1 LAAEVEQDRV
11 AYARAWGYNTFAQE
25 VSMHLPRSCVL
36 LLLSVMAGWFTPT
49 ALAQNRPTTNPQANT
64 VLLPEPP
71 NQLFPSMFKPSF
83 QWNYVCPRE
92 NAAAGCSLA
101 CPPNAAIGSV
111 IAAQVWLGTNE
122 LGNAPIP
129 AIYYYFAYFNGR
141 EKLAGAGFSQSPRNL
156 SCQVVGLNVSYSGPP
171 K

>member
-1 LAAEVEQDRV
+1 
-11 AYARAWGYNTFAQE
+11 
-25 VSMHLPRSCVL
+25 MHLSRFCVL
-36 LLLSVMAGWFTPT
+36 ILLSVTVGWSAPS
-49 ALAQNRPTTNPQANT
+49 ALAQNRPATNPPAST

-71 NQLFPSMFKPSF
+71 NQLFPSTFKPSF

-111 IAAQVWLGTNE
+111 MAAQVWLGTND
-122 LGNAPIP
+122 LGNASIP
-129 AIYYYFAYFNGR
+129 AVYYYFAYFNGR
-141 EKLAGAGFSQSPRNL
+141 ERLAGNGFVHSPRNL